1 MGDEPYDGPSSH
13 QFYPDPDSD
22 DLAEG
27 LAPAANDHVDHV
39 VDLDSEDSDDL
50 AAGLTPAANDHVDH
64 VVRRRS
70 RRLSRRMSNGSA
82 GILTRS
88 RAKRTRNLCDHLA
101 PPISCKR
108 AVRCLEDH
116 LKAP

>member
-1 MGDEPYDGPSSH
+1 MGDEPYDGPSSY
-13 QFYPDPDSD
+13 QFYPDLDSD

-27 LAPAANDHVDHV
+27 LTPAANDHVDHV

-50 AAGLTPAANDHVDH
+50 AEGLAPAANDHV
-64 VVRRRS
+64 VRRRRS

-88 RAKRTRNLCDHLA
+88 RAKRTRKLCDHLA